1 MSELKDKVV
10 LITGAD
16 GNLGSGI
23 ARVFAQAGASVIVH
37 SLREST
43 RANELAKELRDI
55 GVSAFQVVGDI
66 CSEADVDEMIEAAFQ
81 QCGNVDVLVN
91 NAGVQ
96 PVISLEEMTVEQWK
110 QVVNVNLNGTFIVSK
125 KMASRMV
132 HANVA
137 GSIINIASVEASIP
151 AMNHAHYDASKAG
164 VKMMTRNFALEF
176 GKYGIRV
183 NSVSPGLIDS
193 DGRLAESWPAGYQS
207 WMAGVPLRRTAN
219 TQDIGRACVFL
230 ASESASFISGHDLVV
245 DGGMSAVAGWG

>member
-23 ARVFAQAGASVIVH
+23 AHVFAQAGASVIVH

-96 PVISLEEMTVEQWK
+96 PVISLEEMTVGQWK

-183 NSVSPGLIDS
+183 T
-193 DGRLAESWPAGYQS
+193 R
-207 WMAGVPLRRTAN
+207 
-219 TQDIGRACVFL
+219 FHL
-230 ASESASFISGHDLVV
+230 ASSIVTVGWLKVGRQVTKVGWRGFRSEEQQIHKTLAVRASSSHRSRPALLV
-245 DGGMSAVAGWG
+245 GMTLLSTVACPQ